1 MSNSEVLDEPALPT
15 RAHELICF
23 ALYSANHAM
32 NRSYQPHLRPL
43 GLTYPQY
50 IALVGLWEGDGITVG
65 QLCQRLFTETSTLT
79 PVLKRLEK
87 QGHIVRKRGER
98 DERQVFLHLTES
110 GRALEAQA
118 PGITHCIVN
127 DTGVPLER
135 LSELVDALGEMRD
148 SLLKTRSSGG

>member
-1 MSNSEVLDEPALPT
+1 MSNTEDLIAPNLPN
-15 RAHELICF
+15 RADELICF

-32 NRSYQPHLRPL
+32 NRSYQPHLRSL

-65 QLCQRLFTETSTLT
+65 RLCERLLTETSTLT

-87 QGHIVRKRGER
+87 QGLIERRRGER

-110 GRALEAQA
+110 GKALEAKA

-135 LSELVDALGEMRD
+135 LSELVAILSEMRD
-148 SLLKTRSSGG
+148 TLLKNRPTQD